1 MPGHEIV
8 GRVEAAGEGV
18 GLKLGA
24 RVGVAWLGHTDGTC
38 PYCRSGR
45 ENLCDAPLF
54 TGFTRDGGYA
64 THTIAEAAFAFPL
77 SDDLDPVAAAPLLC
91 AGLIGWRTLKTAG
104 EGRTIGIYGFGA
116 AAHIIAQVC
125 RWQGRRVFA
134 FTRPG
139 DAAGQAF
146 ARSMGAE
153 WAGGSEDKPPAPLDA
168 ALLFAPV
175 GALIPSALAAVRKGG
190 RVVCG
195 GIHMSDIPSFPYR
208 LLWEERSVLSV
219 ANLTRDDGHEF
230 LALAPQAK
238 VRTTTTPYALD
249 KANEALDD
257 LRHGRLEGAPPR
269 GHRAVSPQSLS
280 TGPAKPASPAP
291 WSRFVPLCLPELRG
305 DHPALAR
312 QVRVL
317 RRVEHDHRGSAAL
330 GVGAAAVRRGAA
342 GRPFPLED
350 LAGASRAEPRLITG
364 IAELDRV
371 AGGGFVPGSTTL
383 IGGEPGIG
391 KSTLLIQAC
400 AAVARSGGRVVYV
413 SGEESTAQVRLRAAR
428 LGLAD
433 APVQLAAQT
442 FVEDIV
448 ATLGSGDAPR
458 FVVID
463 FDSDHVE
470 RRDRVGA
477 GDGEPGARLGA
488 GADPLRQGERRG
500 APPGRPCDQGRPDR
514 RPARVEHMVDAV
526 FSFEGDGAHAFRLL
540 RAAKNRFGATDEV
553 GVFEMTGGGL
563 AEVPNPRRC
572 SSRTGRRANPGAAVF
587 AGVEGARPLL
597 VEIQALVAPTT
608 LGTPR
613 RAVVGWE
620 PSRLA
625 MVLAVLEAHGGMKL
639 GQYDVYLNV
648 AGGLRIVEP
657 AADLAAAAA
666 LVSSLTGAN
675 LPRDAVY
682 FGEIAL
688 SGSVRAVAHPGLRL
702 KEAAKLGF
710 AKAFAPPTPRPDGES
725 VNIAVQPI
733 ETVATLVALIAAS
746 AVETRA
752 ARAAPV
758 RSKVT
763 N

>member
-1 MPGHEIV
+1 MAKFRSSYV
-8 GRVEAAGEGV
+8 CQNC
-18 GLKLGA
+18 GA
-24 RVGVAWLGHTDGTC
+24 IT
-38 PYCRSGR
+38 
-45 ENLCDAPLF
+45 
-54 TGFTRDGGYA
+54 
-64 THTIAEAAFAFPL
+64 
-77 SDDLDPVAAAPLLC
+77 
-91 AGLIGWRTLKTAG
+91 
-104 EGRTIGIYGFGA
+104 
-116 AAHIIAQVC
+116 Q
-125 RWQGRRVFA
+125 RWQGKCESC
-134 FTRPG
+134 G
-139 DAAGQAF
+139 
-146 ARSMGAE
+146 E
-153 WAGGSEDKPPAPLDA
+153 WNT
-168 ALLFAPV
+168 
-175 GALIPSALAAVRKGG
+175 I
-190 RVVCG
+190 
-195 GIHMSDIPSFPYR
+195 I
-208 LLWEERSVLSV
+208 EE
-219 ANLTRDDGHEF
+219 A
-230 LALAPQAK
+230 
-238 VRTTTTPYALD
+238 
-249 KANEALDD
+249 
-257 LRHGRLEGAPPR
+257 
-269 GHRAVSPQSLS
+269 
-280 TGPAKPASPAP
+280 
-291 WSRFVPLCLPELRG
+291 
-305 DHPALAR
+305 
-312 QVRVL
+312 
-317 RRVEHDHRGSAAL
+317 AAL
-330 GVGAAAVRRGAA
+330 GVGGAAARSGGA

-350 LAGASRAEPRLITG
+350 LAGAARPEPRLITG
-364 IAELDRV
+364 LAELDRV
-371 AGGGFVPGSTTL
+371 AGGGFVSGSTTL

-433 APVQLAAQT
+433 ARVQLAAHT

-448 ATLGSGDAPR
+448 ATLGSGDAPK

-463 FDSDHVE
+463 SIQTMWSDAIESAPGTVSQVRGSAQALIRFAKASGAALLIVGHVTK
-470 RRDRVGA
+470 DGQIAGPRV
-477 GDGEPGARLGA
+477 
-488 GADPLRQGERRG
+488 
-500 APPGRPCDQGRPDR
+500 
-514 RPARVEHMVDAV
+514 VEHMVDAV

-563 AEVPNPRRC
+563 AEVPNPSALFLADRD
-572 SSRTGRRANPGAAVF
+572 GGANPGAAVF

-666 LVSSLTGAN
+666 LISSLTGAS

-688 SGSVRAVAHPGLRL
+688 SGAVRAVAHPGLRL

-710 AKAFAPPTPRPDGES
+710 AEAFAPPSSRADGEGA
-725 VNIAVQPI
+725 NIAVHPLG
-733 ETVATLVALIAAS
+733 TVATLVALIAAS

-752 ARAAPV
+752 ARVGVSA
-758 RSKVT
+758 RSGVT